1 MAWRPD
7 GKVLA
12 IAYSCGRVQL
22 VGVENKKILNVQEVK
37 GNITCISWV
46 QEKLEVLPRDNFNF
60 KDDKPN
66 NYMKHID
73 MSKLYLRDPTPS
85 PVLNGSHSEEL
96 KEAYFLQEQT
106 ELNLLLIGTKEGMV
120 HVRIFG
126 CFTCCILDMSEYLGV
141 PCSVEHL
148 KVSEDL
154 RKICVVTKNKNSLVQ
169 IVTIDSSIFKSH
181 AKELFAVAMKYV
193 KLMDLVTYLRNTIA
207 SITETWESFLLEID
221 HKLSRYAK
229 KVPEGGITADFLDL
243 LIFGICSP
251 ELQEF
256 LMHDLTKKGL
266 EKFGQ
271 TIEMSYTNIQ
281 KLLLK
286 NINKYGQN
294 VTFQLAELR
303 GMARFEF
310 KYEIVG
316 LSEEQITQAIQ
327 SCGAFL
333 IKAGEIQ
340 QIINHSVINY
350 KAFFRWLYGAILTLM
365 DETVPGEIH
374 RMTQQD
380 VAYITEFLQNFDRV
394 GGKDGGGFVMEQLGQ
409 YLADEPLS
417 AEPING
423 DPDSWEAFLEENACL
438 KNHPAILK
446 RAIGT
451 SLVQQFKDVAVKVA
465 SIFTTPRASLSKY
478 FTKVRTLDIYKCDTT
493 DVPKVTSVNFGK
505 DVLFA
510 FAPTS
515 HDGSSVLLVH
525 LGESPELL
533 RGAKMSFDPR
543 RVVDLQFYSSAILS
557 VLVED
562 VVSSTAFLLQLTVP
576 SCGDEQIE
584 LGAPLAATVLVTNYE
599 DFPAAKDVKMQASA
613 IAVSGS
619 RRVGAVLADNRRKV
633 KLFEM
638 EAEEEEDEDITGISV
653 AGCSVSKDVDMLE
666 EVPAC
671 D

>member
-1 MAWRPD
+1 
-7 GKVLA
+7 
-12 IAYSCGRVQL
+12 
-22 VGVENKKILNVQEVK
+22 
-37 GNITCISWV
+37 
-46 QEKLEVLPRDNFNF
+46 
-60 KDDKPN
+60 
-66 NYMKHID
+66 
-73 MSKLYLRDPTPS
+73 MSRLYLRDPTLS
-85 PVLNGSHSEEL
+85 SVLNSSQSEDQ

-126 CFTCCILDMSEYLGV
+126 CFTCCILDMCEYLGIS
-141 PCSVEHL
+141 CSVEAL
-148 KVSEDL
+148 RVSEDL
-154 RKICVVTKNKNSLVQ
+154 RRIYVVTKDENSLVQ
-169 IVTIDSSIFKSH
+169 IVTVNSSIFKTH

-193 KLMDLVTYLRNTIA
+193 KLMDLITYLRNTIA

-221 HKLSRYAK
+221 HKLSKYAK

-243 LIFGICSP
+243 LIFGICAS

-303 GMARFEF
+303 GMGRFDC

-316 LSEEQITQAIQ
+316 LSDEKIAQAIQ

-333 IKAGEIQ
+333 IKAAEIQ
-340 QIINHSVINY
+340 QIINNSVINY

-365 DETVPGEIH
+365 DENVPGEIH

-417 AEPING
+417 AEPTNE

-438 KNHPAILK
+438 ESHSAILK
-446 RAIGT
+446 RAAGT
-451 SLVQQFKDVAVKVA
+451 SLVQQFKNVALKVA
-465 SIFTTPRASLSKY
+465 SIFTTPRTRLQGY
-478 FTKVRTLDIYKCDTT
+478 FRMMERETLDIYQCDPTVT
-493 DVPKVTSVNFGK
+493 LRVTSVNASG
-505 DVLFA
+505 DEVIFA
-510 FAPTS
+510 FADQSPHEES
-515 HDGSSVLLVH
+515 CVLLVQF
-525 LGESPELL
+525 GRCTDGVSGV
-533 RGAKMSFDPR
+533 RVNFSPR
-543 RVVDLQFYSSAILS
+543 RVIDLQFYSSAILS
-557 VLVED
+557 VLLED
-562 VVSSTAFLLQLTVP
+562 VSSSTALLLQMTVATCGLKNLKGVGPLTVSAP
-576 SCGDEQIE
+576 SANQDDVPVAKDIKM
-584 LGAPLAATVLVTNYE
+584 
-599 DFPAAKDVKMQASA
+599 PAAALG
-613 IAVSGS
+613 VSGS
-619 RRVGAVLADNRRKV
+619 RRVGAILADNRRKV

-638 EAEEEEDEDITGISV
+638 EADEEDDED
-653 AGCSVSKDVDMLE
+653 VSGVLMTDTSLPKDVDMPKE
-666 EVPAC
+666 TTSA

>member
-1 MAWRPD
+1 MSTLHTIKQLEERNVPNEINFMVWSDKMDLVAFSNVKGEVALHRLTWSRAWSLSPPKDGLTVNCMAWRPD

-22 VGVENKKILNVQEVK
+22 VGVENKKILNIQEIK
-37 GNITCISWV
+37 GNITCITWV
-46 QEKLEVLPRDNFNF
+46 QEKLEASPRDNFNF

-85 PVLNGSHSEEL
+85 SVLNGSNSEDH

-126 CFTCCILDMSEYLGV
+126 CFTCCILDMKEYLHG

-154 RKICVVTKNKNSLVQ
+154 TKIFVVTKNKSSLMQ
-169 IVTIDSSIFKSH
+169 IFTVNSSIFKSH

-286 NINKYGQN
+286 NVNKYGQN

-303 GMARFEF
+303 D
-310 KYEIVG
+310 
-316 LSEEQITQAIQ
+316 
-327 SCGAFL
+327 
-333 IKAGEIQ
+333 
-340 QIINHSVINY
+340 
-350 KAFFRWLYGAILTLM
+350 RWTIRRTNNSGNPIL
-365 DETVPGEIH
+365 
-374 RMTQQD
+374 
-380 VAYITEFLQNFDRV
+380 
-394 GGKDGGGFVMEQLGQ
+394 
-409 YLADEPLS
+409 
-417 AEPING
+417 
-423 DPDSWEAFLEENACL
+423 W
-438 KNHPAILK
+438 
-446 RAIGT
+446 
-451 SLVQQFKDVAVKVA
+451 
-465 SIFTTPRASLSKY
+465 SIF
-478 FTKVRTLDIYKCDTT
+478 DQ
-493 DVPKVTSVNFGK
+493 GW
-505 DVLFA
+505 
-510 FAPTS
+510 
-515 HDGSSVLLVH
+515 
-525 LGESPELL
+525 
-533 RGAKMSFDPR
+533 
-543 RVVDLQFYSSAILS
+543 
-557 VLVED
+557 
-562 VVSSTAFLLQLTVP
+562 
-576 SCGDEQIE
+576 
-584 LGAPLAATVLVTNYE
+584 
-599 DFPAAKDVKMQASA
+599 
-613 IAVSGS
+613 
-619 RRVGAVLADNRRKV
+619 
-633 KLFEM
+633 
-638 EAEEEEDEDITGISV
+638 
-653 AGCSVSKDVDMLE
+653 
-666 EVPAC
+666 
-671 D
+671 